1 MSTVTRQ
8 IHPTVIYDRLLIVVL
23 WGRALEQQ
31 HELATLILRR
41 KGHQSY
47 YDLAKRGGLR
57 RATIHRLATN
67 PVRALP
73 DPDTMVKLA
82 VALEVSVDQVAVATL
97 RSAGVPVADNLASTE
112 AIPGLDRLTPPQRA
126 AVERIVEVM
135 SDQTG

>member
-1 MSTVTRQ
+1 M
-8 IHPTVIYDRLLIVVL
+8 
-23 WGRALEQQ
+23 EQQ
-31 HELATLILRR
+31 HELAALILRC

-47 YDLAKRGGLR
+47 DDLAKRGGLR

-82 VALEVSVDQVAVATL
+82 VALEVPVDQVAVAAL
-97 RSAGVPVADNLASTE
+97 RAAGVPVADNLASAA
-112 AIPGLDRLTPPQRA
+112 AIPGLDRLTPSQRA

-135 SDQTG
+135 SDPTG